1 MPKGSTDKQL
11 NRTRGLMQN
20 FMVNNKRDKEEVGQG
35 GGGWAGEAGRT
46 GSTSGSGDQNLRM
59 DES

>member
-1 MPKGSTDKQL
+1 
-11 NRTRGLMQN
+11 MQN

-35 GGGWAGEAGRT
+35 SGGWAGEAGRT